1 MGFRPPCDRCR
12 RSGNSDECELADGA
26 RTPTCSRCQRSKI
39 KCTFSVS
46 TAAMER
52 LASGEKRKQSEK
64 TVEVETSPR
73 GGEKRKRTKKAIAD
87 AASTEEIE
95 AAMGGFSVAGPSS
108 WPDPV
113 ALVLDRRLGE
123 IVAAIDRNTREL
135 AKLGRQV
142 EGIAWEMKRVA
153 DAKDPKGKGKA
164 MPEESEEQEGSDETD
179 GENEESGSEDGE
191 GESE

>member
-1 MGFRPPCDRCR
+1 M
-12 RSGNSDECELADGA
+12 SS
-26 RTPTCSRCQRSKI
+26 
-39 KCTFSVS
+39 
-46 TAAMER
+46 AAMER
-52 LASGEKRKQSEK
+52 SASGEKRKQIEK

-73 GGEKRKRTKKAIAD
+73 GGEKRKWMKKAIAD
-87 AASTEEIE
+87 AASMEEIE

-108 WPDPV
+108 RPDPV
-113 ALVLDRRLGE
+113 MLVLDRQLRE
-123 IVAAIDRNTREL
+123 IVAAIDHNTREL

-142 EGIAWEMKRVA
+142 EGIAWETKRAA

-164 MPEESEEQEGSDETD
+164 MPEESKEQEGSDEMD

>member
-1 MGFRPPCDRCR
+1 M
-12 RSGNSDECELADGA
+12 
-26 RTPTCSRCQRSKI
+26 
-39 KCTFSVS
+39 
-46 TAAMER
+46 
-52 LASGEKRKQSEK
+52 SGEKRKQSEK
-64 TVEVETSPR
+64 TVEVEMSPR
-73 GGEKRKRTKKAIAD
+73 GGEKRKRTKKAIVD

-108 WPDPV
+108 RPDPI
-113 ALVLDRRLGE
+113 ALVLDCRLGE

-142 EGIAWEMKRVA
+142 EGIAWEMKRAA
-153 DAKDPKGKGKA
+153 DAKDPKGKGNA
-164 MPEESEEQEGSDETD
+164 MPEESEEQEGLDETD